1 MAEAKVDISVAVEDA
16 GLKRLNSSLA
26 SGQQNAKTLRAE
38 LKNLERETQNGT
50 KATEEQR
57 AALQDLQQ
65 QLNIQT
71 EANKRYSKA
80 IKEAYNSALKQ
91 AEGANGSS
99 TSLKALAGSMLDG
112 VNASSVMNT
121 AIGMLT
127 SNLVSMAADLAGDVV
142 TALADFVASVFEA
155 GAAAQSTVAQFAAMK
170 YNVDDAVTSY
180 RIFNDLTRD
189 LTYDPAVLNQM
200 MVQLIDLG
208 YSAKNAAD
216 LIRQCADTAAGLG
229 QGASGAQQLVDA
241 ISRIQATGELT
252 NRQLV
257 ALKTA
262 GINLDEAFSS
272 LGLSGDDAMQA
283 VEEGTLEASDAVAAL
298 SDYMHEFDGSMETSK
313 QNIDDAWEDVTGN
326 LSACCEEIGLSILN
340 AFDQSEIVQKLIEFT
355 QDLLDMIRSDGV
367 SIFSDFG
374 DIASYAL
381 SLVGDGMQII
391 INVIKV
397 VIMMAHE
404 MYAAFRSLGVRIA
417 NALSPILQ
425 PLGEIFSILSKILG
439 SLGQQISAG
448 IDVGWHNEFPGA
460 PDTGSEENNF
470 RPTQRASGGG
480 GTGGARSGGGGGGV
494 RSGGGGRSG
503 GGAYVSREEREEER
517 QIDALIKKYADADKQ
532 KQALAKASIELAKA
546 NAAMLVGENKKAE
559 ENRISL
565 QGLKDAHDKL
575 LTGWDNELEVA
586 GKIADAEIRDKVIRS
601 INEQID
607 AENKLYEAKVK
618 SQEFQYMYDQNK
630 EATKT
635 LLDNILGTDD
645 EVAARIKEI
654 KKTLNESL
662 NDVDV
667 AMANPDEEEA
677 LNGMAKLLQMAPED
691 LEEELAAKGETLQA
705 FAEQYKET
713 LAETS
718 EAEIQQLSIGEQWS
732 NKMKSYA
739 ETVGKSMGSA
749 MADFIMGAKTAKEA
763 LGDFVRGIIQNAV
776 SILTEWLAVFAIYSA
791 FPMWASGMTPADAAN
806 KTVFGVSKKKATGG
820 LITGPGTG
828 TSDSIPAMLSNGE
841 YVINAAAVQRL
852 GTAYL
857 DTLNSPHYAEG
868 GQVGTPAMGAAGSG
882 GSVTLNV
889 SAMDASS
896 FMDFLRGGGM
906 DSIKQ
911 MLFDGTRDFT
921 TDAGVW

>member
-80 IKEAYNSALKQ
+80 IKEGYNSALKQ

-99 TSLKALAGSMLDG
+99 TSLKALAGSMLEG

-121 AIGMLT
+121 AIGMLA

-142 TALADFVASVFEA
+142 TELADFVASVFES

-448 IDVGWHNEFPGA
+448 IDAGWHNEFPGA

-480 GTGGARSGGGGGGV
+480 SAGGARSGGGGGG
-494 RSGGGGRSG
+494 GRSG
-503 GGAYVSREEREEER
+503 GASVSREEREEER

-630 EATKT
+630 EATKA

-667 AMANPDEEEA
+667 AMANPNEEEA

-691 LEEELAAKGETLQA
+691 LEEELATKGETLQA

-791 FPMWASGMTPADAAN
+791 FPMLASGMTPADAAN

-868 GQVGTPAMGAAGSG
+868 GQVGTPAMGAAGNG

-921 TDAGVW
+921 TEAGVW

>member
-1 MAEAKVDISVAVEDA
+1 MAEAKVDITVAVEDA

-26 SGQQNAKTLRAE
+26 SGQQNAKALKTE

-91 AEGANGSS
+91 AEGADGSS
-99 TSLKALAGSMLDG
+99 TSLKALAGRMLEG

-127 SNLVSMAADLAGDVV
+127 SNLASMAANLAGDVV
-142 TALADFVASVFEA
+142 TALADFVASIFEA
-155 GAAAQSTVAQFAAMK
+155 GAAAQSAVAQFAAMK
-170 YNVDDAVTSY
+170 YNVDDATTSY

-229 QGASGAQQLVDA
+229 QDASGAQQLVDA

-283 VEEGTLEASDAVAAL
+283 VEDGTLEASDAVAAL

-381 SLVGDGMQII
+381 DLVSDGMQII

-417 NALSPILQ
+417 NALSPILR

-460 PDTGSEENNF
+460 PDTGSEENHF
-470 RPTQRASGGG
+470 RPTQRAS
-480 GTGGARSGGGGGGV
+480 SGG
-494 RSGGGGRSG
+494 SAGGGRSG
-503 GGAYVSREEREEER
+503 GSFGGHSGGGASVSREEREEER
-517 QIDALIKKYADADKQ
+517 QIDALIKKYTDADKQ
-532 KQALAKASIELAKA
+532 KQALAKSSLELAKA

-559 ENRISL
+559 ENKISL

-575 LTGWDNELEVA
+575 LTGWDDELEVA
-586 GKIADAEIRDKVIRS
+586 KKIADAEIRDKVIRS
-601 INEQID
+601 INEQIE

-667 AMANPDEEEA
+667 AMANPNEEEA
-677 LNGMAKLLQMAPED
+677 LNGMAKLLQMTPED
-691 LEEELAAKGETLQA
+691 LEEELATKGETLQA

>member
-283 VEEGTLEASDAVAAL
+283 VEEGTLEASDAVSAL

-340 AFDQSEIVQKLIEFT
+340 AFDQSEIVQKLIEVT

-480 GTGGARSGGGGGGV
+480 GGGRSGGG
-494 RSGGGGRSG
+494 GGGGRSG
-503 GGAYVSREEREEER
+503 GGASVSREEREEER

>member
-1 MAEAKVDISVAVEDA
+1 MAEAKIDIAVAVEDA

-38 LKNLERETQNGT
+38 LKDLERETQNGT

-80 IKEAYNSALKQ
+80 IKEAYNSALNQ
-91 AEGANGSS
+91 AEVANGSS
-99 TSLKALAGSMLDG
+99 TSLKALAGSMLEG

-480 GTGGARSGGGGGGV
+480 STGGARSGGGGGVG
-494 RSGGGGRSG
+494 RSGGGGRSS
-503 GGAYVSREEREEER
+503 GGASVSREEREEER

-667 AMANPDEEEA
+667 AMANPNEEEA

-749 MADFIMGAKTAKEA
+749 MTDFIMGAKTAKEA

-852 GTAYL
+852 GTTYL

-868 GQVGTPAMGAAGSG
+868 GQVGTPAMGVAGSG

>member
-26 SGQQNAKTLRAE
+26 SGQQNVKTLRAE

-99 TSLKALAGSMLDG
+99 TSLKALAGSMLEG

-470 RPTQRASGGG
+470 RPTQRAAGGG
-480 GTGGARSGGGGGGV
+480 SAGGAHSGGGGGG
-494 RSGGGGRSG
+494 GGGGRSG
-503 GGAYVSREEREEER
+503 GGESVSREEREEER
-517 QIDALIKKYADADKQ
+517 QIDELIKKYADADKQ

-654 KKTLNESL
+654 KKTLKESL

-667 AMANPDEEEA
+667 AMANPNEEEA

-763 LGDFVRGIIQNAV
+763 LDDFVRGIIQNAV

-868 GQVGTPAMGAAGSG
+868 GQVGTPAMGVAGSG

>member
-200 MVQLIDLG
+200 MVQLINLG

-283 VEEGTLEASDAVAAL
+283 VEEGTLEASDAVSAL

-326 LSACCEEIGLSILN
+326 LCACCEEIELSILN
-340 AFDQSEIVQKLIEFT
+340 AFDRSEIVQKLIEFT

-448 IDVGWHNEFPGA
+448 IDVAWHNEFPGA

-480 GTGGARSGGGGGGV
+480 GGGRSGGGGGGV

-503 GGAYVSREEREEER
+503 GGASVSREEREEER

-791 FPMWASGMTPADAAN
+791 FPMLASGMTPADAAN

-868 GQVGTPAMGAAGSG
+868 GQVGTPAMGAAGCG

>member
-1 MAEAKVDISVAVEDA
+1 MAEAKVDITVAVEDA

-26 SGQQNAKTLRAE
+26 SGQQNAKALKTE

-91 AEGANGSS
+91 AEGADGSS
-99 TSLKALAGSMLDG
+99 TSLKALAGRMLEG

-127 SNLVSMAADLAGDVV
+127 SNLASMAANLAGDVV
-142 TALADFVASVFEA
+142 TALADFVASIFEA

-170 YNVDDAVTSY
+170 YNVDDATTSY

-229 QGASGAQQLVDA
+229 QDASGAQQLVDA

-283 VEEGTLEASDAVAAL
+283 VEDGTLEASDAVAAL

-381 SLVGDGMQII
+381 DLISDGMQII

-460 PDTGSEENNF
+460 PDTGSEENHF
-470 RPTQRASGGG
+470 RPTQRAS
-480 GTGGARSGGGGGGV
+480 SGG
-494 RSGGGGRSG
+494 SAGGGRSG
-503 GGAYVSREEREEER
+503 GSSGGHSGGGASVSREEREEER
-517 QIDALIKKYADADKQ
+517 QIDALIKKYTDADKQ
-532 KQALAKASIELAKA
+532 KQALAKSSLELAKA

-559 ENRISL
+559 ENKISL

-575 LTGWDNELEVA
+575 LTGWDDELEVA
-586 GKIADAEIRDKVIRS
+586 KKIADAEIRDKVIRS
-601 INEQID
+601 INEQIE

-667 AMANPDEEEA
+667 AMANPNEEEA
-677 LNGMAKLLQMAPED
+677 LNGMAKLLQMTPED
-691 LEEELAAKGETLQA
+691 LEEELAEKGETLQA

-868 GQVGTPAMGAAGSG
+868 GQVGTPSAGVAG
-882 GSVTLNV
+882 NAGSVTLNV

>member
-1 MAEAKVDISVAVEDA
+1 MAEAKVDISVEVEDA

-99 TSLKALAGSMLDG
+99 TSLKALAGSMLEG

-262 GINLDEAFSS
+262 GINLDEAFSY

-480 GTGGARSGGGGGGV
+480 STGGARSGGGGGGV
-494 RSGGGGRSG
+494 RSGGAS
-503 GGAYVSREEREEER
+503 VSREEREEER

-667 AMANPDEEEA
+667 AMANPNEEEA

-691 LEEELAAKGETLQA
+691 LEEELATKGETLQA

-791 FPMWASGMTPADAAN
+791 FPMLASGMTPADAAN

-868 GQVGTPAMGAAGSG
+868 GQVGTPAMGAAGTG

>member
-1 MAEAKVDISVAVEDA
+1 MAEAKIDIAVAVEDS

-91 AEGANGSS
+91 AEVANGSS
-99 TSLKALAGSMLDG
+99 TSLKALAGSMLEG

-283 VEEGTLEASDAVAAL
+283 VEDGTLEASDAVSAL

-460 PDTGSEENNF
+460 PDTGSEENHF
-470 RPTQRASGGG
+470 RPTQRAS
-480 GTGGARSGGGGGGV
+480 SGG
-494 RSGGGGRSG
+494 SAGGGRSG
-503 GGAYVSREEREEER
+503 GSSGGHSGCGASVSREEREEER
-517 QIDALIKKYADADKQ
+517 QIDALIKKYTDADKQ
-532 KQALAKASIELAKA
+532 KQALAKSSLELAKA

-559 ENRISL
+559 ENKISL

-586 GKIADAEIRDKVIRS
+586 GKIADAEIRDKVIHS

-667 AMANPDEEEA
+667 AMANPNEEEA

-691 LEEELAAKGETLQA
+691 LEEELATKGETLQA

-791 FPMWASGMTPADAAN
+791 FPMLASGMTPADAAN

-841 YVINAAAVQRL
+841 FVINAAAVQRL
-852 GTAYL
+852 GTGYL
-857 DTLNSPHYAEG
+857 NMLNSPHYAEG

-911 MLFDGTRDFT
+911 MLFDGKRDFT

>member
-1 MAEAKVDISVAVEDA
+1 MAEAKIDISVAVEDA

-91 AEGANGSS
+91 VEVANGSS
-99 TSLKALAGSMLDG
+99 TSLKALAGSMLEG

-121 AIGMLT
+121 AIGMLI
-127 SNLVSMAADLAGDVV
+127 SNLVSMAAGLAGDVV

-189 LTYDPAVLNQM
+189 LTYDPAALNQM

-229 QGASGAQQLVDA
+229 RGASGAQQLVDA

-298 SDYMHEFDGSMETSK
+298 SDYMHKFDGSMETSK

-448 IDVGWHNEFPGA
+448 IDAGWHNEFPGA
-460 PDTGSEENNF
+460 PDTGSEENHF

-480 GTGGARSGGGGGGV
+480 SAGGARSGGGA
-494 RSGGGGRSG
+494 S
-503 GGAYVSREEREEER
+503 VSREEREEER

-586 GKIADAEIRDKVIRS
+586 EKIADAEIRDKVIRS

-654 KKTLNESL
+654 KKTLKESL

-667 AMANPDEEEA
+667 AMANPNEEEA

-868 GQVGTPAMGAAGSG
+868 GQMGTPAMGAAGSG

-911 MLFDGTRDFT
+911 MLFDGARDFT

>member
-1 MAEAKVDISVAVEDA
+1 MAEAKVDISVVVEDA

-91 AEGANGSS
+91 AEVANGSS
-99 TSLKALAGSMLDG
+99 TSVKALAGSMLEG

-417 NALSPILQ
+417 NALSPILK

-448 IDVGWHNEFPGA
+448 IDAGWHNEFPGA

-480 GTGGARSGGGGGGV
+480 SAGGARSGGGA
-494 RSGGGGRSG
+494 S
-503 GGAYVSREEREEER
+503 VSREEREEER

-601 INEQID
+601 INEQIG

-667 AMANPDEEEA
+667 AMANPNEEEA

-691 LEEELAAKGETLQA
+691 LEEELATKGETLQA

-868 GQVGTPAMGAAGSG
+868 GQVGTPAMGVAGNG

>member
-26 SGQQNAKTLRAE
+26 SGQQNVKTLRAE

-99 TSLKALAGSMLDG
+99 TSLKALAGSMLEG

-200 MVQLIDLG
+200 MVQLINLG

-470 RPTQRASGGG
+470 RPTQRAAGGGSAGGAHSGGG
-480 GTGGARSGGGGGGV
+480 
-494 RSGGGGRSG
+494 GGGGRSG
-503 GGAYVSREEREEER
+503 GGESVSREEREEER

-645 EVAARIKEI
+645 EVVARIKEI
-654 KKTLNESL
+654 KKTLKESL

-667 AMANPDEEEA
+667 AMANPNEEEA

-806 KTVFGVSKKKATGG
+806 KTVFGVSMKKATGG

-828 TSDSIPAMLSNGE
+828 TSDSIPAMLSSGE

-868 GQVGTPAMGAAGSG
+868 GQVGTPAMGVAGSG

>member
-283 VEEGTLEASDAVAAL
+283 VEEGTLEASDAVSAL

-340 AFDQSEIVQKLIEFT
+340 AFGQSEIVQKLIEFT
-355 QDLLDMIRSDGV
+355 QDLLDMTRSDGA
-367 SIFSDFG
+367 SIFSAFG

-448 IDVGWHNEFPGA
+448 IDVAWHNEFPGA

-480 GTGGARSGGGGGGV
+480 SMGGA

-503 GGAYVSREEREEER
+503 GGASVSREEREEER

-921 TDAGVW
+921 TDAGAW

>member
-1 MAEAKVDISVAVEDA
+1 MAEAKIDISVAVEDA

-91 AEGANGSS
+91 VEVANGSS
-99 TSLKALAGSMLDG
+99 TSLKALAGSMLEG

-127 SNLVSMAADLAGDVV
+127 SNLVSMAAGLAGDVV

-189 LTYDPAVLNQM
+189 LTYDPAALNQM

-229 QGASGAQQLVDA
+229 RGASGAQQLVDA

-298 SDYMHEFDGSMETSK
+298 SDYMHKFDGSMETSK

-448 IDVGWHNEFPGA
+448 IDAGWHNEFPGA
-460 PDTGSEENNF
+460 PDTGSEENHF

-480 GTGGARSGGGGGGV
+480 SAGGA

-503 GGAYVSREEREEER
+503 GGASVSREEREEER

-654 KKTLNESL
+654 KKTLKESL
-662 NDVDV
+662 NDADV
-667 AMANPDEEEA
+667 AMANPNEEEA

-763 LGDFVRGIIQNAV
+763 LDDFVRGIIQNAV

-868 GQVGTPAMGAAGSG
+868 GQMGTPAMGAAGSG

-911 MLFDGTRDFT
+911 MLFDGARDFT
-921 TDAGVW
+921 TEAGVW

>member
-65 QLNIQT
+65 QLNTQT

-91 AEGANGSS
+91 AEGANGSI
-99 TSLKALAGSMLDG
+99 TSLKALAVSMLDG

-283 VEEGTLEASDAVAAL
+283 VEEGTLEASDAVSAL

-503 GGAYVSREEREEER
+503 GGASVSREEREEER

>member
-262 GINLDEAFSS
+262 GINLNEAFSS

-283 VEEGTLEASDAVAAL
+283 VEEGTLEASDAVSAL

-355 QDLLDMIRSDGV
+355 QDLLDMTRSDGV

-480 GTGGARSGGGGGGV
+480 GGGRSGGGGGGV

-503 GGAYVSREEREEER
+503 GGASVSREEREEER

>member
-26 SGQQNAKTLRAE
+26 SGQQNVKTLRAE

-99 TSLKALAGSMLDG
+99 TSLKALAGSMLEG

-127 SNLVSMAADLAGDVV
+127 SNLVSMAAGLAGDVV

-189 LTYDPAVLNQM
+189 LTYDPAALNQM

-448 IDVGWHNEFPGA
+448 IDAGWHNEFPGA
-460 PDTGSEENNF
+460 PDTGSEENHF

-480 GTGGARSGGGGGGV
+480 SAGGA

-503 GGAYVSREEREEER
+503 GGASVSREEREEER

-586 GKIADAEIRDKVIRS
+586 EKIADAEIRDKVIRS

-654 KKTLNESL
+654 KKTLKESL

-667 AMANPDEEEA
+667 AMANPNEEEA

-868 GQVGTPAMGAAGSG
+868 GQMGTPAMGAAGSG

-911 MLFDGTRDFT
+911 MLFDGARDFT

>member
-91 AEGANGSS
+91 AEVANGSS
-99 TSLKALAGSMLDG
+99 TSLKALAGSMLEG

-127 SNLVSMAADLAGDVV
+127 SNLASMAAGLAGDVV

-298 SDYMHEFDGSMETSK
+298 SDYMHEFDGAMETSK

-480 GTGGARSGGGGGGV
+480 STGGA

-503 GGAYVSREEREEER
+503 GGASVSREEREEER
-517 QIDALIKKYADADKQ
+517 QIDALIKKYVDADKQ

-586 GKIADAEIRDKVIRS
+586 GKIADAEIRDKVIHS

-667 AMANPDEEEA
+667 AMANPNEEEA

-806 KTVFGVSKKKATGG
+806 KTVFGVSKKKAAGG

-868 GQVGTPAMGAAGSG
+868 GQVGTPVMGVAGSG

>member
-80 IKEAYNSALKQ
+80 IKEAYNSVLKQ

-99 TSLKALAGSMLDG
+99 TSLKALAGSMLEG

-283 VEEGTLEASDAVAAL
+283 VEEGTLEASDAVSAL

-503 GGAYVSREEREEER
+503 GGASVSREEREEER

-691 LEEELAAKGETLQA
+691 LEEELAAKGETMQA

-739 ETVGKSMGSA
+739 ETVGKSMGAA

>member
-1 MAEAKVDISVAVEDA
+1 MAEAKIDISVAVEDA

-91 AEGANGSS
+91 VEVANGSS
-99 TSLKALAGSMLDG
+99 TSLKALAGSMLEG

-127 SNLVSMAADLAGDVV
+127 SNLVSMAAGLAGDVV

-470 RPTQRASGGG
+470 RPTQRAAGGG
-480 GTGGARSGGGGGGV
+480 SAGGAH
-494 RSGGGGRSG
+494 SGGGGRSG
-503 GGAYVSREEREEER
+503 GGASVSREEREEER

-654 KKTLNESL
+654 KKTLKESL

-667 AMANPDEEEA
+667 AMANPNEEEA

-763 LGDFVRGIIQNAV
+763 LDDFVRGIIQNAV

-828 TSDSIPAMLSNGE
+828 TSDSIPAMLSSGE

-868 GQVGTPAMGAAGSG
+868 GQVGTPAMGVAGSG

-911 MLFDGTRDFT
+911 MLFDGIRDFT

>member
-91 AEGANGSS
+91 AEVANGSS

-283 VEEGTLEASDAVAAL
+283 VEEGTLEASDAVSAL

-340 AFDQSEIVQKLIEFT
+340 AFAQSEIVQKLIEFT

-503 GGAYVSREEREEER
+503 GGASVSREEREEER

>member
-26 SGQQNAKTLRAE
+26 SGQQNVKTLRAE

-99 TSLKALAGSMLDG
+99 TSLKALAGSMLEG

-127 SNLVSMAADLAGDVV
+127 SNLVSMAAGLAGDVV

-189 LTYDPAVLNQM
+189 LTYDPAALNQM

-229 QGASGAQQLVDA
+229 RGASGAQQLVDA

-298 SDYMHEFDGSMETSK
+298 SDYMHKFDGSMETSK

-448 IDVGWHNEFPGA
+448 IDAGWHNEFPGA
-460 PDTGSEENNF
+460 PDTGSEENHF

-480 GTGGARSGGGGGGV
+480 SAGGA

-503 GGAYVSREEREEER
+503 GGASVSREEREEER

-586 GKIADAEIRDKVIRS
+586 EKIADAEIRDKVIRS

-654 KKTLNESL
+654 KKTLKESL

-667 AMANPDEEEA
+667 AMANPNEEEA

-763 LGDFVRGIIQNAV
+763 LDDFVRGIIQNAV

-828 TSDSIPAMLSNGE
+828 TSDSIPAMLSSGE

-868 GQVGTPAMGAAGSG
+868 GQVGTPAMGVAGSG

-911 MLFDGTRDFT
+911 MLFDGARDFT

>member
-1 MAEAKVDISVAVEDA
+1 MAEAKIDISVAVEDA

-65 QLNIQT
+65 QINIQT

-91 AEGANGSS
+91 AEGASGSS
-99 TSLKALAGSMLDG
+99 TSLKALAGSMLEG

-283 VEEGTLEASDAVAAL
+283 VEEGTLEASDAVSAL

-355 QDLLDMIRSDGV
+355 QDLLDMMRSDGV

-448 IDVGWHNEFPGA
+448 IDAGWHNEFPGA
-460 PDTGSEENNF
+460 PDTGSEENHF

-480 GTGGARSGGGGGGV
+480 SAGGA

-503 GGAYVSREEREEER
+503 GGASVSREEREEER

-575 LTGWDNELEVA
+575 LTGWDDELEVA

-713 LAETS
+713 LTETS

-857 DTLNSPHYAEG
+857 DTINSPHYAEG

-911 MLFDGTRDFT
+911 LLYDGNRDFT
-921 TDAGVW
+921 TESGVW

>member
-26 SGQQNAKTLRAE
+26 SGQQNVKTLRAE

-99 TSLKALAGSMLDG
+99 TSLKALAGSMLEG

-170 YNVDDAVTSY
+170 YNVDDAITSY

-470 RPTQRASGGG
+470 RPTQRAAGGG
-480 GTGGARSGGGGGGV
+480 SAGGAH
-494 RSGGGGRSG
+494 SGGGGRSG
-503 GGAYVSREEREEER
+503 GGESVSREEREEER

-601 INEQID
+601 VNEQID

-654 KKTLNESL
+654 KKTLKESL

-667 AMANPDEEEA
+667 AMANPNEEEA

-806 KTVFGVSKKKATGG
+806 KTVFGVSMKKATGG

-828 TSDSIPAMLSNGE
+828 TSDSIPAMLSSGE

-868 GQVGTPAMGAAGSG
+868 GQVGTPAMGVAGSG

>member
-1 MAEAKVDISVAVEDA
+1 MAEAKIDISVAVEDA

-91 AEGANGSS
+91 VEVANGSS
-99 TSLKALAGSMLDG
+99 TSLKALAGSMLEG

-127 SNLVSMAADLAGDVV
+127 SNLVSMAAGLAGDVV

-189 LTYDPAVLNQM
+189 LTYDPAALNQM

-229 QGASGAQQLVDA
+229 RGASGAQQLVDA

-298 SDYMHEFDGSMETSK
+298 SDYMHKFDGSMETSK

-448 IDVGWHNEFPGA
+448 IDAGWHNEFPGA
-460 PDTGSEENNF
+460 PDTGSEENHF

-480 GTGGARSGGGGGGV
+480 SAGGA

-503 GGAYVSREEREEER
+503 GGASVSREEREEER

-586 GKIADAEIRDKVIRS
+586 EKIADAEIRDKVIRS

-654 KKTLNESL
+654 KKTLKESL

-667 AMANPDEEEA
+667 AMANPNEEEA

-868 GQVGTPAMGAAGSG
+868 GQMGTPAMGAAGSG

-911 MLFDGTRDFT
+911 MLFDGARDFT

>member
-80 IKEAYNSALKQ
+80 IKEAYNSVLKQ

-99 TSLKALAGSMLDG
+99 TSLKALAGSMLEG

-283 VEEGTLEASDAVAAL
+283 VEEGTLEASDAVSAL

-355 QDLLDMIRSDGV
+355 QDLLDMIRSDGI

-448 IDVGWHNEFPGA
+448 IDVGWNNEFPGA

-503 GGAYVSREEREEER
+503 GGASVSREEREEER

>member
-1 MAEAKVDISVAVEDA
+1 MAEAKVDITVAVEDA

-91 AEGANGSS
+91 AEGADGSS
-99 TSLKALAGSMLDG
+99 TSLKALAGRMLEG

-127 SNLVSMAADLAGDVV
+127 SNLASMAANLAGDVV
-142 TALADFVASVFEA
+142 TALADFVASIFEA

-170 YNVDDAVTSY
+170 YNVDDATTSY

-283 VEEGTLEASDAVAAL
+283 VEDGTLEASDAVAAL

-381 SLVGDGMQII
+381 DLISDGMQII

-460 PDTGSEENNF
+460 PDTGSEENHF
-470 RPTQRASGGG
+470 RPTQRAS
-480 GTGGARSGGGGGGV
+480 SGG
-494 RSGGGGRSG
+494 SAGGGRSG
-503 GGAYVSREEREEER
+503 GSSGGHSGGGASVSREEREEER
-517 QIDALIKKYADADKQ
+517 QIDALIKKYTDADKQ
-532 KQALAKASIELAKA
+532 KQALAKSSLELAKA

-559 ENRISL
+559 ENKISL

-575 LTGWDNELEVA
+575 LTGWDDELGVA
-586 GKIADAEIRDKVIRS
+586 KKIADAEIRDKVIRS
-601 INEQID
+601 INEQIE

-662 NDVDV
+662 NDIDV
-667 AMANPDEEEA
+667 AMANPNEEEA

-705 FAEQYKET
+705 FAAQYKET

-739 ETVGKSMGSA
+739 ETVGKSMGAA
-749 MADFIMGAKTAKEA
+749 MADFIMGAKTGKEA

-791 FPMWASGMTPADAAN
+791 FPMWAGGMTPADAAN

-841 YVINAAAVQRL
+841 FVINAAAVQRL
-852 GTAYL
+852 GTGYL
-857 DTLNSPHYAEG
+857 NMLNSPHYAEG
-868 GQVGTPAMGAAGSG
+868 GQVGIPAMGVAGNG

>member
-99 TSLKALAGSMLDG
+99 TSLKALAGSMLEG

-283 VEEGTLEASDAVAAL
+283 VEEGTLEASDAVSAL

-340 AFDQSEIVQKLIEFT
+340 AFGQSEIVQKLIEFT

-448 IDVGWHNEFPGA
+448 IDVAWHNEFPGA

-480 GTGGARSGGGGGGV
+480 GGGRSGGGGGGV

-503 GGAYVSREEREEER
+503 GGASVSREEREEER

-857 DTLNSPHYAEG
+857 DTLNSHHYAEG
-868 GQVGTPAMGAAGSG
+868 GQVGTPAMGVAGTG

-889 SAMDASS
+889 SAIDASS

>member
-99 TSLKALAGSMLDG
+99 TSLKALAGSMLEG

-127 SNLVSMAADLAGDVV
+127 SNLASMAADLAGDVV

-298 SDYMHEFDGSMETSK
+298 SVYMHEFDGSMETSK

-480 GTGGARSGGGGGGV
+480 SAGGARSGGGGGG
-494 RSGGGGRSG
+494 GRSG
-503 GGAYVSREEREEER
+503 GASVSREEREEER

-586 GKIADAEIRDKVIRS
+586 GKIADAEIRDKVIHS

-667 AMANPDEEEA
+667 AMANPNEEEA

-691 LEEELAAKGETLQA
+691 LEEELATKGETLQA

-806 KTVFGVSKKKATGG
+806 KTVFGVSKKKAAGG

-868 GQVGTPAMGAAGSG
+868 GQVGTPVMGVAGSG

-896 FMDFLRGGGM
+896 FMDFLRSGGM

>member
-1 MAEAKVDISVAVEDA
+1 MAEAKVDITVAVEDA
-16 GLKRLNSSLA
+16 GLKRLNTSFA
-26 SGQQNAKTLRAE
+26 SGQQHAKALKTE

-50 KATEEQR
+50 KATEAQR

-91 AEGANGSS
+91 AEGADGSS
-99 TSLKALAGSMLDG
+99 TSLKALAGRMLEG

-127 SNLVSMAADLAGDVV
+127 SNLASMAADLAGDIV
-142 TALADFVASVFEA
+142 TALADFVASIFEA

-283 VEEGTLEASDAVAAL
+283 VEDGTLEASDAVAAL

-381 SLVGDGMQII
+381 DLVSDGMQII

-460 PDTGSEENNF
+460 PDTGSEENHF
-470 RPTQRASGGG
+470 RPTQRAS
-480 GTGGARSGGGGGGV
+480 SGG
-494 RSGGGGRSG
+494 SAGGGRSG
-503 GGAYVSREEREEER
+503 GSSGGHSGGGASVSREEREEER
-517 QIDALIKKYADADKQ
+517 QIDALIKKYTDADKQ
-532 KQALAKASIELAKA
+532 KQALAKSSLELAKA

-559 ENRISL
+559 ENKISL

-575 LTGWDNELEVA
+575 LTGWDDELEVA
-586 GKIADAEIRDKVIRS
+586 KKIADAEIRDKVIRS
-601 INEQID
+601 INEQIE

-667 AMANPDEEEA
+667 AMANPNEEEA
-677 LNGMAKLLQMAPED
+677 LNGMAKLLQMTPED
-691 LEEELAAKGETLQA
+691 LEEELAEKGETLQT

-820 LITGPGTG
+820 LITGSGTG

>member
-1 MAEAKVDISVAVEDA
+1 MAEAKIDISVAVEDA

-91 AEGANGSS
+91 GEVANGSS
-99 TSLKALAGSMLDG
+99 TSLKALAGSMLEG

-127 SNLVSMAADLAGDVV
+127 SNLVSMAAGLAGAVV

-189 LTYDPAVLNQM
+189 LTYDPAALNQM

-229 QGASGAQQLVDA
+229 RGASGAQQLVDA

-298 SDYMHEFDGSMETSK
+298 SDYMHKFDGSMETSK

-448 IDVGWHNEFPGA
+448 IDAGWHNEFPGA
-460 PDTGSEENNF
+460 PDTGSEENHF

-480 GTGGARSGGGGGGV
+480 SAGGA

-503 GGAYVSREEREEER
+503 GGASVSREEREEER

-532 KQALAKASIELAKA
+532 KQALAKVSIELAKA

-654 KKTLNESL
+654 KKTLKESL

-667 AMANPDEEEA
+667 AMANPNEEEA

-691 LEEELAAKGETLQA
+691 LEEELAAKGETLHA

-868 GQVGTPAMGAAGSG
+868 GQVGTPDMGAAGSG

-911 MLFDGTRDFT
+911 MLFDGNRDFT
-921 TDAGVW
+921 TESGVW

>member
-1 MAEAKVDISVAVEDA
+1 MAEAKIDISVAVEDA

-91 AEGANGSS
+91 LEVANGSS
-99 TSLKALAGSMLDG
+99 TSLKALAGSMLEG

-127 SNLVSMAADLAGDVV
+127 SNLVSMAAGLAGDVV

-189 LTYDPAVLNQM
+189 LTYDPAALNQM

-229 QGASGAQQLVDA
+229 RGASGAQQLVDA

-298 SDYMHEFDGSMETSK
+298 SDYMHKFDGSMETSK

-448 IDVGWHNEFPGA
+448 IDAGWHNEFPGA
-460 PDTGSEENNF
+460 PDTGSEENHF

-480 GTGGARSGGGGGGV
+480 SAGRA

-503 GGAYVSREEREEER
+503 GGASVSREEREEER

-586 GKIADAEIRDKVIRS
+586 EKIADAEIRDKVIRS

-654 KKTLNESL
+654 KKTLKESL

-667 AMANPDEEEA
+667 AMANPNEEEA

-868 GQVGTPAMGAAGSG
+868 GQMGTPAMGAAGSG

-911 MLFDGTRDFT
+911 MLFDGARDFT

>member
-1 MAEAKVDISVAVEDA
+1 MAEAKIDISVAVEDA

-91 AEGANGSS
+91 VEVANGSS
-99 TSLKALAGSMLDG
+99 TSLKALAGSMLEG

-127 SNLVSMAADLAGDVV
+127 SNLVSMAAGLAGDVV
-142 TALADFVASVFEA
+142 TALANFVASVFEA

-189 LTYDPAVLNQM
+189 LTYDPAALNQM

-229 QGASGAQQLVDA
+229 RGASGAQQLVDA

-298 SDYMHEFDGSMETSK
+298 SDYMHKFDGSMETSK

-448 IDVGWHNEFPGA
+448 IDAGWHNEFPGA
-460 PDTGSEENNF
+460 PDTGSEENHF

-480 GTGGARSGGGGGGV
+480 SAGGA

-503 GGAYVSREEREEER
+503 GGASVSREEREEER

-654 KKTLNESL
+654 KKTLKESL
-662 NDVDV
+662 NDADV
-667 AMANPDEEEA
+667 AMANPNEEEA

-868 GQVGTPAMGAAGSG
+868 GQMGTPAMGAAGSG

-911 MLFDGTRDFT
+911 MLFDGVRDFT

>member
-99 TSLKALAGSMLDG
+99 TSLKALAGSMLEG

-127 SNLVSMAADLAGDVV
+127 SNMVSMAADLAGDVV
-142 TALADFVASVFEA
+142 TALADFVATVFEA

-503 GGAYVSREEREEER
+503 GGASVSREEREEER

-575 LTGWDNELEVA
+575 LNGWDNELEVA

-667 AMANPDEEEA
+667 AMANPNEEEA

-691 LEEELAAKGETLQA
+691 LEEELATKGETLQA

-739 ETVGKSMGSA
+739 ENVGKSMGAA

-791 FPMWASGMTPADAAN
+791 FPMLASGMTPADAAN

-868 GQVGTPAMGAAGSG
+868 GQVGTPAMGVAGNG

>member
-26 SGQQNAKTLRAE
+26 SGQQNVKTLRAE

-99 TSLKALAGSMLDG
+99 TSLKALAGSMLEG

-470 RPTQRASGGG
+470 RPTQRAAGGG
-480 GTGGARSGGGGGGV
+480 SAGGAH
-494 RSGGGGRSG
+494 SGGGGRSG
-503 GGAYVSREEREEER
+503 GGESVSREEREEER

-575 LTGWDNELEVA
+575 LTGWYNELEVA

-654 KKTLNESL
+654 KKTLKESL

-667 AMANPDEEEA
+667 AMANPNEEEA

-763 LGDFVRGIIQNAV
+763 LDDFVRGIIQNAV

-828 TSDSIPAMLSNGE
+828 TSDSIPAMLSSGE

-868 GQVGTPAMGAAGSG
+868 GQVGTPATGVAGSG

>member
-283 VEEGTLEASDAVAAL
+283 VEEGTLEASDAVSAL

-448 IDVGWHNEFPGA
+448 IDVAWHNEFPGA

-480 GTGGARSGGGGGGV
+480 GGGRSGGGGGGV

-503 GGAYVSREEREEER
+503 GGASVSREEREEER

>member
-1 MAEAKVDISVAVEDA
+1 MAEAKIDISVAVEDA

-91 AEGANGSS
+91 VEVANGSS
-99 TSLKALAGSMLDG
+99 TSLKALAGSMLEG

-127 SNLVSMAADLAGDVV
+127 SNLVSMAAGLAGDVV

-189 LTYDPAVLNQM
+189 LTYDPAALNQM

-298 SDYMHEFDGSMETSK
+298 SDYMHKFDGSMETSK

-448 IDVGWHNEFPGA
+448 IDAGWHNEFPGA
-460 PDTGSEENNF
+460 PDTGSEENHF

-480 GTGGARSGGGGGGV
+480 SAGGA

-503 GGAYVSREEREEER
+503 GGASVSREEREEER

-654 KKTLNESL
+654 KKTLKESL
-662 NDVDV
+662 NDADV
-667 AMANPDEEEA
+667 AMANPNEEEA

-868 GQVGTPAMGAAGSG
+868 GQMGTPAMGAAGSG

-911 MLFDGTRDFT
+911 MLFDGARDFT
-921 TDAGVW
+921 TEAGVW